1 MTLNE
6 IAKKM
11 CAKGKGILAADESTG
26 TIAKRFKSINVENIE
41 KNRLNFRQ
49 TLFNSSAMKDYIGGV
64 ILFDE
69 TIKQKTTL
77 GPSIPELI
85 SKHGA
90 VPGIKVDKGAKS
102 LAGSSDE
109 TVTEG
114 LDGLRERLK
123 EYYDLGA
130 RFTKWRAVYK
140 ISDNFPSP
148 QSIKSNAHALARYAA
163 LVQEAKM
170 VPIVEPEVLMDGS
183 HNIDKCYQVTTDVLN
198 ECYNELEIH
207 KVDLKGTVLKPNMV
221 IPGSE
226 CKDKSNSKEI
236 AKKTLDCLKKNVP
249 SDVPGIAFLS
259 GGQSEIEF
267 SKNLNEI
274 NKIND
279 SNFLIT
285 FSYGRG
291 LQASA
296 LKEFGKNQENT
307 ENIQK
312 AFNHRAK
319 MNGLSSKG
327 EWSEELEKEFAAL
340 KPLKRLVYLISPN
353 KINQNFYTNLDKVL
367 SFKNVKFFQLRL
379 KNVNQKKLFKYL

>member
-1 MTLNE
+1 MNIEE

-26 TIAKRFKSINVENIE
+26 TIAKRFKSINVENLE
-41 KNRLNFRQ
+41 KNRLTFRQ
-49 TLFNSSAMKDYIGGV
+49 TLFNSSGMKDYIGGV

-77 GPSIPELI
+77 GPTVPELI
-85 SKHGA
+85 LKQGA
-90 VPGIKVDKGAKS
+90 IPGIKVDKGAKL
-102 LAGSSDE
+102 LAGSNDE

-123 EYYDLGA
+123 EYYSLGA

-140 ISDNFPSP
+140 IGEKYPST

-163 LVQEAKM
+163 LVQEANM
-170 VPIVEPEVLMDGS
+170 VPIIEPEVLMDGS
-183 HNIDKCYQVTTDVLN
+183 HDIQRCYQVTTNVLN
-198 ECYNELEIH
+198 ECYNELNIH
-207 KVDLKGTVLKPNMV
+207 KINLKGTVLKPNMI
-221 IPGSE
+221 IPGSD
-226 CKDKSNSKEI
+226 CKKKSSPEEI
-236 AKKTLDCLKKNVP
+236 AEKTLDCLKKNVP
-249 SDVPGIAFLS
+249 SEVPGIAFLS
-259 GGQSEIEF
+259 GGQSEIEA

-279 SNFLIT
+279 TNFLIT

-296 LKEFGKNQENT
+296 LKEFGKNQENI

-327 EWSEELEKEFAAL
+327 KWSENLEKESAA
-340 KPLKRLVYLISPN
+340 
-353 KINQNFYTNLDKVL
+353 
-367 SFKNVKFFQLRL
+367 
-379 KNVNQKKLFKYL
+379 